1 MFRAETSHIAT
12 LQPSATSWR
21 TSSRPMPVPPPVT
34 TAVLPEKSFIG
45 CVPPILRLPIRNL
58 LARLRPER
66 QDAGTRLTSGDKNSA
81 GICASRCRVLRLRVS
96 EFVRSAVMSN
106 RVVRSGK
113 PVLQGSPMIVI
124 AVLLP
129 WLALL
134 INGHVF
140 QAAFCLGLQL
150 TVLGWIPAAI
160 WAVLVVNDDRRQR
173 QYREML
179 RLLHGR

>member
-1 MFRAETSHIAT
+1 
-12 LQPSATSWR
+12 
-21 TSSRPMPVPPPVT
+21 
-34 TAVLPEKSFIG
+34 
-45 CVPPILRLPIRNL
+45 
-58 LARLRPER
+58 
-66 QDAGTRLTSGDKNSA
+66 
-81 GICASRCRVLRLRVS
+81 
-96 EFVRSAVMSN
+96 
-106 RVVRSGK
+106 
-113 PVLQGSPMIVI
+113 MIVV

-134 INGHVF
+134 LNRHVF

-150 TVLGWIPAAI
+150 TLLGWIPAAI

>member
-1 MFRAETSHIAT
+1 
-12 LQPSATSWR
+12 
-21 TSSRPMPVPPPVT
+21 
-34 TAVLPEKSFIG
+34 
-45 CVPPILRLPIRNL
+45 
-58 LARLRPER
+58 
-66 QDAGTRLTSGDKNSA
+66 
-81 GICASRCRVLRLRVS
+81 
-96 EFVRSAVMSN
+96 MSN
-106 RVVRSGK
+106 RIVTSGK

-124 AVLLP
+124 AILLP

-134 INGHVF
+134 LNGHVF